1 MTDRTPSIPVPA
13 RPESASLSD
22 KRLPVAQA
30 DNTPEAGRWTEVPEL
45 LATLYGVVDRLESL
59 FPGRKFT
66 LDGHLVGSIGE
77 VIAAHMFDLT
87 LLAGSSPGH
96 DAAADDGRKVQIK
109 LTQGTQRVAL
119 RAEPEHLL
127 VLRLSRD
134 RSIDV
139 VYNGKG
145 HTPWSNAGNPQK
157 NGQRQISLA
166 RLRNIDASVAAPD
179 RLPLFATSPFSLPSG
194 TPPNPT
200 THSIAE
206 PSLVTLNDA
215 LEDVRI
221 AFLQVE
227 FSIKLLSYCEL
238 GKIDPT
244 EFDLDQIVLLEHEN
258 LRFPPG
264 HFSDPDNMIRAANVT
279 VLAALGASALILNKA
294 WEVADIRP
302 CPVSEDETIK
312 LRTLVH
318 MVRCAYAHGMAD
330 PKWQVKDRYRRQL
343 EVKLPSGPLILD
355 LRELDGQGFDFDA
368 LGGHAKWL
376 EIRDESIARL
386 TAAVDSPTGT

>member
-1 MTDRTPSIPVPA
+1 MPGN
-13 RPESASLSD
+13 PESAPHSD
-22 KRLPVAQA
+22 RRSPVAQA
-30 DNTPEAGRWTEVPEL
+30 DNTPAAGRWTEVPEL
-45 LATLYGVVDRLESL
+45 LAALYGVVDRLESL

-96 DAAADDGRKVQIK
+96 DAEADDGRKVQIK
-109 LTQGTQRVAL
+109 LTQGTQGVAL

-134 RSIDV
+134 RSIEV

-145 HTPWSNAGNPQK
+145 HTPWSNAGKPQK

-166 RLRNIDASVAAPD
+166 RLRKIDASVAAPD

-200 THSIAE
+200 TRSIAG
-206 PSLVTLNDA
+206 PSFVTLNDA

-227 FSIKLLSYCEL
+227 FSIKLLSYCEQE
-238 GKIDPT
+238 KIDPAD
-244 EFDLDQIVLLEHEN
+244 FDLNEIVLLEQGN

-264 HFSDPDNMIRAANVT
+264 HFSDSNNMIRAAGVT
-279 VLAALGASALILNKA
+279 VLAAVGASALTLDKA
-294 WEVADIRP
+294 WEVAGISFDP
-302 CPVSEDETIK
+302 GSEDEMIK

-330 PKWQVKDRYRRQL
+330 PKWRVKGPYRRRL
-343 EVKLPSGPLILD
+343 EVNLPRGPLMLD
-355 LRELDGQGFDFDA
+355 LSELDGQGFEFDA
-368 LGGHAKWL
+368 LGGHARWL
-376 EIRDESIARL
+376 EIRDESVTRLAARL
-386 TAAVDSPTGT
+386 DSPTGM